1 MNKEPYF
8 TSQEILELCKN
19 LNIEVKNEKTGESGL
34 VNTFI
39 VNVKEEKTTSIE
51 INAINVDDAIDAVME
66 MYRNGKLESEDFK
79 KKVSL
84 RGRKKGV

>member
-8 TSQEILELCKN
+8 TSQEILELCKD

-34 VNTFI
+34 VSTFI
-39 VNVKEEKTTSIE
+39 VNVKEERTTSIE
-51 INAINVDDAIDAVME
+51 TNAINVDDAIDAVME
-66 MYRNGKLESEDFK
+66 MYRNGELKSEDFYK
-79 KKVSL
+79 KISL

>member
-8 TSQEILELCKN
+8 TSQEILELCKD
-19 LNIEVKNEKTGESGL
+19 LNIEVKNEKTGKSGL
-34 VNTFI
+34 VSTFI
-39 VNVKEEKTTSIE
+39 VNIKEEKTASIE
-51 INAINVDDAIDAVME
+51 INAIDIDDAIVTVME
-66 MYRNGKLESEDFK
+66 KYNNGELESEDFK

>member
-1 MNKEPYF
+1 MNKESYF
-8 TSQEILELCKN
+8 TSQEILELCKD

-34 VNTFI
+34 VSTFI
-39 VNVKEEKTTSIE
+39 VNVKEERTTSIE
-51 INAINVDDAIDAVME
+51 INAINVDDAIDTVME
-66 MYRNGKLESEDFK
+66 MYRNGELESEDFY